1 MENKKNRSIKRDIL
15 LPVIVLGAVAIIAS
29 ILAIGS
35 VSKVT
40 RTASRISDEYMTS
53 VELLGEIRSNKESM
67 HKLALSHIIS
77 LNLAS
82 MLDTATEV
90 KTLGKELKTYIEI
103 CGNYISKENQEEF
116 EQLLVDYSNFE
127 AAIAHLMAL
136 SVSGK
141 TSLAYSYAN
150 IELKDITAQMGD
162 TIEKLIELNSDAV
175 WAAKNSL
182 STTYKRGILINIITV
197 VIAIIASIMVI
208 FIVNRRVIKPIVGMD
223 QELSLMLEEIT
234 NREGDLTKRVAVNSN
249 DEIGSLSKGINMF
262 LERLQYI
269 FGILKKDAY
278 EMDVVVT
285 EVFDSVNTSNKGAT
299 ELSALTEELSAAMQ
313 QVSANLSVIR
323 DNGTEVQEDVT
334 QIADESSQL
343 NDYTK
348 EMKQNAE
355 KIKISAT
362 DNVKAISDKVNDIL
376 MVLNHAIE
384 DSNSVNQVNT
394 LTDDILSISSQ
405 TNLLALNASIEA
417 ARAGEAGKGFAV
429 VAEEI
434 RALADSSRETANNIQ
449 EINSVVI
456 KAVHNLSTHAK
467 ELTDYLT
474 DSILPE
480 FSTFVQVGEQYMKD
494 AEYVE
499 KAMTAFKQNTD
510 DLMGVM
516 KNMGNSIEIIG
527 DSIEE
532 GTQGI
537 TSVAEN
543 VQELV
548 EDMDNITVRM
558 NQNKEIATE
567 LKEEAEVFKK
577 I

>member
-499 KAMTAFKQNTD
+499 RAMTAFKQNTD

>member
-1 MENKKNRSIKRDIL
+1 MENKNSRSIKRDIL
-15 LPVIVLGAVAIIAS
+15 IPVILLGAVAIIAAV
-29 ILAIGS
+29 LAIRS
-35 VSKVT
+35 VSQVT
-40 RTASRISDEYMTS
+40 ITASKISDQYMTS
-53 VELLGEIRSNKESM
+53 VEALGEIKSDSESM

-77 LNLAS
+77 LDLSS

-90 KTLGKELKTYIEI
+90 KALGKELKEHIEL
-103 CGNYISKENQEEF
+103 CSNYISKENQGDLD
-116 EQLLVDYSNFE
+116 QLLVAYSNFE
-127 AAIAHLMAL
+127 AGIAHLMAL

-150 IELKDITAQMGD
+150 IELKDIIAQMED
-162 TIEKLIELNSDAV
+162 AIEKLIVLNSNAV
-175 WAAKNSL
+175 EAAKYSL
-182 STTYKRGILINIITV
+182 STTYKRGILINTITV
-197 VIAIIASIMVI
+197 IIAFIATIMVM
-208 FIVNRRVIKPIVGMD
+208 FIVNRRVIKPIVGME
-223 QELSLMLEEIT
+223 QELSLMIREIT
-234 NREGDLTKRVAVNSN
+234 NREGDLTKRVEVNSH
-249 DEIGSLSKGINMF
+249 DEIGSLGQGINMF

-269 FGILKKDAY
+269 FGILKKDAQ

-313 QVSANLSVIR
+313 QVADNLIVIR
-323 DNGTEVQEDVT
+323 NNGTEVQEDVT

-343 NDYTK
+343 NDYSK
-348 EMKQNAE
+348 DMKQNAE

-362 DNVKAISDKVNDIL
+362 DNVRAISDKVNDIL

-394 LTDDILSISSQ
+394 LTDDILNISSQ

-449 EINSVVI
+449 EINSIVI

-480 FSTFVQVGEQYMKD
+480 FNTFVQVGEQYMKD

-499 KAMTAFKQNTD
+499 RSMTAFKQNTD
-510 DLMGVM
+510 DLMDVM
-516 KNMGNSIEIIG
+516 KNMGSSIEIIG
-527 DSIEE
+527 NSIEE
-532 GTQGI
+532 STQGI
-537 TSVAEN
+537 ISVAEN

>member
-313 QVSANLSVIR
+313 QVSANLSMIR